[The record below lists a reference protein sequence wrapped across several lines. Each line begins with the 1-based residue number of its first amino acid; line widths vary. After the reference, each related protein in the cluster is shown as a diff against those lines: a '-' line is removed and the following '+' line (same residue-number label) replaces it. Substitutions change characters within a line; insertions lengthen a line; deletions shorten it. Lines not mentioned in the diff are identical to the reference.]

1 MKSPVSTCAP
11 ILKHVTL
18 HANTKDQVSVL
29 MTVRNSKENSEKE
42 IYLNEVIKTESMTS
56 IDENE
61 INDKSKLNYITS
73 KTDKSKETK

>member
-1 MKSPVSTCAP
+1 
-11 ILKHVTL
+11 
-18 HANTKDQVSVL
+18 